1 MSRTRLSA
9 LRASATRTW
18 CSIAFANS
26 SASGSITASISIGGH
41 QRAHSA
47 HDAHPMPRRTD
58 TDWQGPRPRQAGNR
72 PAQGLRAIFVGDACE
87 EDDDELIP
95 AANELGQ
102 AGVPVFMF
110 QEGNN
115 RAVEHTFREVT
126 RVTHGA
132 YCRFDSGSAKQL
144 GELLKAV

>member
-1 MSRTRLSA
+1 
-9 LRASATRTW
+9 
-18 CSIAFANS
+18 
-26 SASGSITASISIGGH
+26 
-41 QRAHSA
+41 
-47 HDAHPMPRRTD
+47 MPRRVLAHAKRET
-58 TDWQGPRPRQAGNR
+58 A
-72 PAQGLRAIFVGDACE
+72 LLKVSVLVFVGDACE

-144 GELLKAV
+144 GELLKAVAVFAVGGVAALEASKDAAAVKLLGQMR

>member
-1 MSRTRLSA
+1 
-9 LRASATRTW
+9 
-18 CSIAFANS
+18 
-26 SASGSITASISIGGH
+26 
-41 QRAHSA
+41 
-47 HDAHPMPRRTD
+47 MPRRVLAHAKRET
-58 TDWQGPRPRQAGNR
+58 ALLKVS
-72 PAQGLRAIFVGDACE
+72 ALVFVGDACE

-115 RAVEHTFREVT
+115 RTVEHTFREVT

-132 YCRFDSGSAKQL
+132 YCRFDKGSARQL
-144 GELLKAV
+144 GDLLKAVAAFATGGMPALAAQHNASAIKLLSQLERG